1 MLLHCR
7 AVSRGARRP
16 FLLADLPFG
25 SFESSTVKAVESAT
39 RMLKEGTMDAV
50 KIEGEQLESTR
61 PHTTLGIGTHRMMRR
76 CHYRGRRYVCPCN
89 DTGLYSSH
97 PL

>member
-16 FLLADLPFG
+16 LLLADLPFG

-50 KIEGEQLESTR
+50 KIEGEPLSMCALPSITLSQTCIIPLLPQLWASASYTR
-61 PHTTLGIGTHRMMRR
+61 K
-76 CHYRGRRYVCPCN
+76 
-89 DTGLYSSH
+89 DSSSINWC
-97 PL
+97 

>member
-16 FLLADLPFG
+16 FLVADLPFG
-25 SFESSTVKAVESAT
+25 SFESSTVKAVDSAT

-50 KIEGEQLESTR
+50 KIEGV
-61 PHTTLGIGTHRMMRR
+61 RR
-76 CHYRGRRYVCPCN
+76 VRG
-89 DTGLYSSH
+89 L
-97 PL
+97 

>member
-16 FLLADLPFG
+16 FLVADLPFG
-25 SFESSTVKAVESAT
+25 SFESSTVQAVDSAV

-50 KIEGEQLESTR
+50 KIEGVPLF
-61 PHTTLGIGTHRMMRR
+61 
-76 CHYRGRRYVCPCN
+76 GRSVACSVYAVRVARLCSPIRAA
-89 DTGLYSSH
+89 
-97 PL
+97 

>member
-16 FLLADLPFG
+16 FLVADLPFG
-25 SFESSTVKAVESAT
+25 SFESSTVKAVDSAT

-50 KIEGEQLESTR
+50 KIEGAPLRERAAAPCVYAFRMVRLLAST
-61 PHTTLGIGTHRMMRR
+61 
-76 CHYRGRRYVCPCN
+76 PCRV
-89 DTGLYSSH
+89 GAAGSGSSTASVGS
-97 PL
+97 